1 VILALLLVASAIPLG
16 PAPAAVRHE
25 CAQRAD
31 YSSYRTSCPTRWPVR
46 RGSATVL
53 DAAVVRGPSQ
63 WMASFDDPAF
73 GPPDGGHVIIGG
85 QRPEFS
91 LAGDVGETWPRP
103 GQPAPLPLLWLP
115 HLVITPNGTP
125 GGYVAQVPPKIFERA
140 TVRGQPALVLTQAPY
155 SKGGGMN
162 GGHVIVLFNVEGHGA
177 FVSLHLG
184 GYTQAQRIAAALA
197 VASSWR

>member
-1 VILALLLVASAIPLG
+1 VILPLLLVAAAIPLG
-16 PAPAAVRHE
+16 PAPAAVRRE

-31 YSSYRTSCPTRWPVR
+31 YSSYRTSCPTRWPLR
-46 RGSATVL
+46 RGSATAL

-73 GPPDGGHVIIGG
+73 GPPDSGHVIIGG
-85 QRPEFS
+85 QKPELS
-91 LAGDVGETWPRP
+91 LVGSIGQTWPRP

-115 HLVITPNGTP
+115 HLEITPNGTP
-125 GGYVAQVPPKIFERA
+125 GGYVAQVPPRIYAR
-140 TVRGQPALVLTQAPY
+140 TTLHGRPALVLTEAPY
-155 SKGGGMN
+155 SEGGGMN

-184 GYTQAQRIAAALA
+184 GYAQAQRIAAALA
-197 VASSWR
+197 IARSWR